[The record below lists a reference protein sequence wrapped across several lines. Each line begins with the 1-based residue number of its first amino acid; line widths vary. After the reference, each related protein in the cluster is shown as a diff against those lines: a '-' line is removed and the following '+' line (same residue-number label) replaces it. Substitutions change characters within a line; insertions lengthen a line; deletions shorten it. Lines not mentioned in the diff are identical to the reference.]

1 MQKYK
6 PTPNVSLAGSVAGE
20 ESRAVGGSIR
30 LLGAPENHRAG
41 CFGGQHTPDERDSR
55 KNYSTAVE
63 DRNRAFIGSA
73 AHSGSR
79 NASERRTNSAPSS
92 VSGRRRPSIPLRL
105 SAPPID
111 V

>member
-6 PTPNVSLAGSVAGE
+6 PTPNLSLAGSVAGD

-41 CFGGQHTPDERDSR
+41 CSGGQHTPDERDSR

-63 DRNRAFIGSA
+63 DQNRAFIGSA
-73 AHSGSR
+73 AHLGSR
-79 NASERRTNSAPSS
+79 NASDRRTNSGTSS
-92 VSGRRRPSIPLRL
+92 GSGRPRAR
-105 SAPPID
+105 
-111 V
+111 